1 LFIKNTIMINSIKD
15 AFTIQDLEILTG
27 IKAHT
32 IRIWEKRY
40 DLLNPMRLNR
50 NIRVYDL
57 KDLQKIL
64 SVSLLYNNNY
74 KISKIAKYT
83 ESQLA
88 EEAKSFALNEFSNN
102 YEINSLVIAMYTFDE
117 GLFQEIY
124 SQQIKKMSF
133 IDIFVYTYIPL
144 LGHMGLLWQTDS
156 IKPAHEHFISNL
168 IYQKI
173 AFNIAAL
180 PKAETNND
188 HVNILFLPYGEIHD
202 LGLMFLNY
210 TIKLKGE
217 KVIYLGKSIPFDN
230 LFYLNSQVKN
240 CTWICY
246 FMLDRPID
254 EKIEFLNSVEKLLAH
269 TKNKCVI
276 VGKVWEDF
284 SKENTNSQIIFK
296 SGLEQLISTKKEGVV
311 SE

>member
-1 LFIKNTIMINSIKD
+1 MINSIENT
-15 AFTIQDLEILTG
+15 FTIQDLEILTG

-40 DLLNPMRLNR
+40 DLLNPTRLNR
-50 NIRVYDL
+50 NIRMYDL

-64 SVSLLYNNNY
+64 NVSLLYNNNY

-88 EEAKSFALNEFSNN
+88 EETKSFALHKFSNN
-102 YEINSLVIAMYTFDE
+102 YEINSLVIGMYTFDE
-117 GLFQEIY
+117 NLFQEIY
-124 SQQIKKMSF
+124 TQQIKKTSF
-133 IDIFVYTYIPL
+133 KDIFAHTYIPL
-144 LGHMGLLWQTDS
+144 LNHMGLLWQTDS

-173 AFNIAAL
+173 ALNIAAL
-180 PKAETNND
+180 PVIESKTD
-188 HVNILFLPYGEIHD
+188 HVNILFLPFGEIHD

-210 TIKLKGE
+210 SLKLRGE

-240 CTWICY
+240 CTWINY
-246 FMLDRPID
+246 FMLDRPVE
-254 EKIEFLNSVEKLLAH
+254 EKIGFLNNVEKLLAH
-269 TKNKCVI
+269 TRNKCI
-276 VGKVWEDF
+276 IIGKVWEDF
-284 SKENTNSQIIFK
+284 SKENKNSQIIFK
-296 SGLEQLISTKKEGVV
+296 SGIEQLVAAQEEIVISG
-311 SE
+311 

>member
-1 LFIKNTIMINSIKD
+1 MINSIKD

-40 DLLNPMRLNR
+40 DLLTPMRLNR
-50 NIRVYDL
+50 NIRMYDL
-57 KDLQKIL
+57 EDLQKIL

-83 ESQLA
+83 DTELA

-124 SQQIKKMSF
+124 SQQIKKTSF
-133 IDIFVYTYIPL
+133 KDIFVQTYIPL
-144 LGHMGLLWQTDS
+144 LNHMGLLWQTDS

-173 AFNIAAL
+173 ALNIAAL
-180 PKAETNND
+180 PSVETTTD

-210 TIKLKGE
+210 NLKLQGK

-230 LFYLNSQVKN
+230 LFYLNTQVKN
-240 CTWICY
+240 CTWITY
-246 FMLDRPID
+246 FMLNKPTE
-254 EKIEFLNSVEKLLAH
+254 EKIEFLEGIEKLLIH
-269 TKNKCVI
+269 TKNECII
-276 VGKVWEDF
+276 VGAIWEDF
-284 SKENTNSQIIFK
+284 SKENTNKQIIFK
-296 SGLEQLISTKKEGVV
+296 SGLDQLISTKEEAVIY
-311 SE
+311 